1 MRLGASTTAAGFWIS
16 TLLPVA
22 YFPIFIVGIDSIGR
36 LSLFL
41 GLLAVHALAL
51 VVGHDYPASRPQ

>member
-1 MRLGASTTAAGFWIS
+1 MHIGDSATAAGFWIS

-22 YFPIFIVGIDSIGR
+22 YVPVLVAGIDSVGR

-51 VVGHDYPASRPQ
+51 VVGHDYPKSRPQ